1 MKIFVTV
8 LICAIITHLGYT
20 QSVNTLMGA
29 RQAGLGYA
37 SSILTDDWSIHNNPA
52 GISSLKERSV
62 SFAYDLTPSIA
73 GGNRIA
79 ATFNAP
85 TKWVNSGIGFFRFGD
100 ALYSESKIS
109 IAVGNKI
116 GISSLSVRGNY
127 NQYRAEGFGTST
139 AFSLDVGSITQLT
152 QQISIGLYITN
163 ITQASFTSSAAERLP
178 TRLVAGFGYTPSE
191 KILLTS
197 EIEKDLDFPIMWR
210 TGFEMGIYKSVFFR
224 TGYTINPNAGFFGLG
239 IKKKNLKIDYALRYQ
254 NLLGVSHQASASYTI
269 PEVKKK

>member
-1 MKIFVTV
+1 MKNFVIV
-8 LICAIITHLGYT
+8 LIYAFTTHLGYT

-37 SSILTDDWSIHNNPA
+37 SATLTDDWSIHNNPA
-52 GISSLKERSV
+52 GISSLKQRSV
-62 SFAYDLTPSIA
+62 GFAYDLTPGIA
-73 GGNRIA
+73 GGNRVA
-79 ATFNAP
+79 ASLNTP
-85 TKWVNSGIGFFRFGD
+85 TKWFNSGVGFFRFGD
-100 ALYSESKIS
+100 ALYSESRIS

-116 GISSLSVRGNY
+116 GISSLSLRGNY
-127 NQYRAEGFGTST
+127 NQYRADGFGTST
-139 AFSLDVGSITQLT
+139 AFSLDIGSITQLT
-152 QQISIGLYITN
+152 QQISVGLYITN
-163 ITQASFTSSAAERLP
+163 ITQASFTSSSGERLP

-191 KILLTS
+191 KILITT

-224 TGYTINPNAGFFGLG
+224 TGYNLNPNAGFFGFG

-254 NLLGVSHQASASYTI
+254 NLLGVSHQASASYTL